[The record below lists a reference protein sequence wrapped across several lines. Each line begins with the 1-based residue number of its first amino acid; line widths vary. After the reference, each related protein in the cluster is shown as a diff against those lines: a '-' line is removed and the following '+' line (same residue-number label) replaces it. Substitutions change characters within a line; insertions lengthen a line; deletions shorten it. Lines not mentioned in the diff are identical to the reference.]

1 MSEYQYY
8 EFLALD
14 RSLDKSEMAAL
25 RALSTRADITSSRF
39 TNVYN
44 YGDFNGSPQKLME
57 QYFDAHVY
65 VSNWGTRTL
74 MLRLTRGSVDEK
86 MLAQYV
92 VSDCFK
98 FWTTKSHLLMQW
110 ERNTEEPDDEWTEGE
125 GWMARLTPL
134 REELERGDY
143 RALYLGWL
151 AGVQWSFP
159 GDSVDDDLSDDDED
173 VPYEMSGG
181 VKPDAIEP
189 AVPAGLGSLTAAQK
203 ALVEFLYL
211 NPDLVTAASWA
222 SADTAVPKDSIREMK
237 QWVATI
243 PTDEAR
249 SYLLLLLQG
258 QARQAE
264 AQLRHV
270 YTTSL
275 RSSSSASATVTS
287 ERRSVAAI
295 RQLVG
300 KARIERRGRETKQ
313 KQKELEKK
321 RQEREQYLTTVAADV
336 DRHWKQV
343 TKLAEQQIA
352 SAYDRARDLLV
363 DLSEAATLTN
373 TRADFAQRFRQF
385 QAIHGR
391 RPALRQRLEKAKIP
405 LSE

>member
-14 RSLDKSEMAAL
+14 RSLEKSEMAAL

-44 YGDFNGSPQKLME
+44 YGDFKGSPQKLME

-74 MLRLTRGSVDEK
+74 MLRLPRGSVDEK

-92 VSDCFK
+92 VSDAFK

-110 ERNTEEPDDEWTEGE
+110 ERNTEEPDDEWTEGD

-159 GDSVDDDLSDDDED
+159 GDSVDDNED
-173 VPYEMSGG
+173 IAYEMSGG
-181 VKPDAIEP
+181 VNPDAIEP

-211 NPDLVTAASWA
+211 NPDLVTAAAWA
-222 SADTAVPKDSIREMK
+222 SADTSVPKDSIREMK

-264 AQLRHV
+264 AQLRHA

-300 KARIERRGRETKQ
+300 KARVERRAREAKQ
-313 KQKELEKK
+313 KQKELGKK

-343 TKLAEQQIA
+343 AKLAEQQIA

-373 TRADFAQRFRQF
+373 TRADFARRFREF

-391 RPALRQRLEKAKIP
+391 RPALRQRLEKAK
-405 LSE
+405 LLV